1 MLKKTLKKVLAVALT
16 VAAVATTLAV
26 PVSAAKWVPKKAHKD
41 SEVQERALY
50 LIDKADE
57 IAFSPYSNLPGGF
70 STLRSNGNHVYNAQK
85 NHAYFAYAMC
95 EMLFATPNLK
105 SACSPET
112 VSELNKARST
122 WKKAY
127 MSDLMY
133 YYYSKAWY
141 DTYNSVENILG
152 DVKFKNP
159 RLWNA
164 FVKGNVIMPR
174 LDTNKVT
181 KKATDTYNR
190 VKKYIAK
197 YKKYNPTVA
206 AKLNKWNT
214 TQYKGYKKLAKQMKG
229 FTADKFIT
237 ATNGVSS
244 IFEVAQSYY
253 KAYNNIGDCG
263 VMPEEDKLHTKVSN
277 WYWKDM
283 GMTPFD
289 IRKDSPFHVFERNVK
304 YGAW

>member
-1 MLKKTLKKVLAVALT
+1 MLKKTLKKILAVALT
-16 VAAVATTLAV
+16 VAAVATTFAV

-57 IAFSPYSNLPGGF
+57 IAFSPYSGF
-70 STLRSNGNHVYNAQK
+70 SAGTTYLTTGRSHVENARSG
-85 NHAYFAYAMC
+85 HAYFAYAMC

-141 DTYNSVENILG
+141 DTYNIVDNKYAP
-152 DVKFKNP
+152 DVKAKNP
-159 RLWNA
+159 RLWNPYI
-164 FVKGNVIMPR
+164 KGNIILRCYP
-174 LDTNKVT
+174 DKIS

-214 TQYKGYKKLAKQMKG
+214 IQYNFYKKLAKSLKG
-229 FTADKFIT
+229 FTEAKFLKCPSPSILSS
-237 ATNGVSS
+237 ALNYYNIDGVDSQGMTS
-244 IFEVAQSYY
+244 
-253 KAYNNIGDCG
+253 
-263 VMPEEDKLHTKVSN
+263 EEFKLLPKISN
-277 WYWKDM
+277 WYWNDM

-289 IRKDSPFHVFERNVK
+289 IRKDSPFHVFGRNVK